1 MDRLPEEPLQAAVPR
16 LVALAE
22 AEPGRE
28 ACGLVVALP
37 GRPPEPWPF
46 ANAAPDPSRRFELA
60 PRDLLTALT
69 RLDELGGALL
79 AIYHSHLSG
88 GPGLSAAD
96 LDAALAGG
104 QPLWPGVA
112 QLVVALEQGRA
123 VAVRCHRWAGAS
135 FEGRDLWRA
144 PGGAC
149 VRDPPP

>member
-1 MDRLPEEPLQAAVPR
+1 MDRPPEEPLQAVVGR

-28 ACGLVVALP
+28 ACGLVVGLP
-37 GRPPEPWPF
+37 GGPPDPWPF
-46 ANAAPDPSRRFELA
+46 ANAAPDPLRRFELA
-60 PRDLLTALT
+60 PGDLLAALT
-69 RLDELGGALL
+69 RLDRLGGTLL
-79 AIYHSHLSG
+79 AVYHSHLVG
-88 GPGLSAAD
+88 GPDLSAAD

-123 VAVRCHRWAGAS
+123 VAVRCHRWGGAS

-144 PGGAC
+144 PTGAC